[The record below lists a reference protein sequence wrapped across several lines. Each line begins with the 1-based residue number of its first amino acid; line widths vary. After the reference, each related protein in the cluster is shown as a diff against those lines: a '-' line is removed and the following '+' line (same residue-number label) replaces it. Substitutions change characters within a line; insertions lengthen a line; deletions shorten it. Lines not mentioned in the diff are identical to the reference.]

1 MEDRRKLLNDF
12 LDAFPLET
20 LKDMPLE
27 KYTNLNRSD
36 SFCYWVESRTY
47 ALGSIWGGSAY
58 KFGIYKYNERPKGT
72 ASRVLFDDTYAWYS
86 KNGQTAEEAYATIR
100 SEPDLHFKNHDGNI
114 FMVKTLDLSQDFKK
128 IEEQLERIPG
138 YKT

>member
-12 LDAFPLET
+12 LEAFPLET

-47 ALGSIWGGSAY
+47 TLGSIWGGSAY

-72 ASRVLFDDTYAWYS
+72 ASRVLFDDTY
-86 KNGQTAEEAYATIR
+86 
-100 SEPDLHFKNHDGNI
+100 PDFINAPPKL
-114 FMVKTLDLSQDFKK
+114 
-128 IEEQLERIPG
+128 RISVS
-138 YKT
+138 